1 MAGTLREIN
10 KERTRVAIV
19 RAALA
24 LFIQQ
29 GYDETTI
36 PMIAAAAG
44 VSPRTV
50 STYFPVK
57 ADIAIGPLDV
67 IFKRLDRC
75 LRARGQGESTLDA
88 VQRWMEGEVT
98 IGDETG
104 ENLVLRAM
112 ARNPALQVRE
122 RERMI
127 EAEKAIARSLAHE
140 LALPKSEIFPR
151 LVAAAALAMTFE
163 LWGHKHVSNPKIERA
178 HISDQPQLIPEVI
191 GLLRLMVQGA
201 EPSMRIAS
209 ASS

>member
-1 MAGTLREIN
+1 MGTLRELN

-19 RAALA
+19 RAALS
-24 LFIQQ
+24 LFIEQ

-36 PMIAAAAG
+36 PMIAAEAG

-75 LRARGQGESTLDA
+75 LRTRGQGDSTLDA
-88 VQRWMEGEVT
+88 VQTWMEGEAS

-104 ENLVLRAM
+104 ENLVRRAM

-122 RERMI
+122 RERII
-127 EAEKAIARSLAHE
+127 EAEAEIARSLAHE
-140 LALPKSEIFPR
+140 LALPESEILPR

-163 LWGHKHVSNPKIERA
+163 LWGHKHVANPKIETA
-178 HISDQPQLIPEVI
+178 HISDQPHLIPEVV
-191 GLLRLMVQGA
+191 GLLRLMLQGA
-201 EPSMRIAS
+201 EPSRRMAS